1 MQRLRRNFD
10 SCHMTNRIRLVQYV
24 QLPENGGWLLRKSRA
39 PVQTLENLEMKKTL
53 VAIAAIAA
61 ATGALAQSSVS
72 LIGVVDAGYQAISHT
87 DATKKWSGIKNN
99 AVQTSRVEFVGNE
112 DVGSGLK
119 AGFWME
125 LDFNPVQSTS
135 ANTTSTNAFQGT
147 PFTGQQFVSLS
158 GGFGEL
164 KIGQPDSPAL
174 AIGGGTMQPFG
185 TNVGS
190 GYSGTWGRLG
200 TVGVSGVNSYIGKD
214 TGRIVRHEKNI
225 VYATPVFSGFQAKA
239 EYSFQNDKSATV
251 TSNDNGYYS
260 LSGFYTN
267 GPLNVA
273 ALTAKGT
280 SGDIAAAGTTATI
293 GGTTAVNNGLGTSGS
308 VKWNMLGANYTVGA
322 ATVYAGYTTTKADNS
337 ASTQLEDSKSSSIAG
352 KYVMGNVDL
361 LANYI
366 KRTNNLTTG
375 TTPAE
380 SKLTALGANYN
391 LSKNTA
397 LYFRN
402 EHTTGLNT
410 TSATQTQTINAI
422 GMWVKF

>member
-1 MQRLRRNFD
+1 
-10 SCHMTNRIRLVQYV
+10 
-24 QLPENGGWLLRKSRA
+24 
-39 PVQTLENLEMKKTL
+39 MKKTL

-125 LDFNPVQSTS
+125 LDFNPVQSTT
-135 ANTTSTNAFQGT
+135 ANAAATADAFTGT
-147 PFTGQQFVSLS
+147 PFTGQQFVSLA

-190 GYSGTWGRLG
+190 GWSGTWGRLG
-200 TVGVSGVNSYIGKD
+200 TEGVSGVNSYVGKD
-214 TGRIVRHEKNI
+214 TGRIVRHEKTA
-225 VYATPVFSGFQAKA
+225 VYATPVFNGFQVKA
-239 EYSFQNDKSATV
+239 EYSFQNANQTDTAKTEA
-251 TSNDNGYYS
+251 NDNGYQS
-260 LSGFYTN
+260 LSAFYSN
-267 GPLNVA
+267 GPLNA
-273 ALTAKGT
+273 AAFTGSAK
-280 SGDIAAAGTTATI
+280 SGANAAAGTMSAVGAASAAGKLAT
-293 GGTTAVNNGLGTSGS
+293 NGE
-308 VKWNMLGANYTVGA
+308 VKWNMLAANYTVGA
-322 ATVYAGYTTTKADNS
+322 FTGYAGYTTTKNTKSDG
-337 ASTQLEDSKSSSIAG
+337 TYGEDSKSSSLAG

-361 LANYI
+361 LANYV
-366 KRTNNLTTG
+366 KRTSSLAAPTG
-375 TTPAE
+375 ALE
-380 SKLTALGANYN
+380 SKLTAFGANYN